1 MLLESLPEKYTSKI
15 SVYEIPDWSMETK
28 TEDDKVWGRYFY
40 YNVVSRIGQKH
51 FKLYYSDGI
60 DNLNS
65 WFDSEVKPYIE
76 YRLFERSSLFA
87 GLSATKIR
95 QAFVDDSKEYI
106 EQFCPKVVTDNFDYL
121 RNYYIGVVDKPKEDW
136 EME

>member
-1 MLLESLPEKYTSKI
+1 MGKIFLLQRCIKNRP
-15 SVYEIPDWSMETK
+15 
-28 TEDDKVWGRYFY
+28 
-40 YNVVSRIGQKH
+40 KH

-106 EQFCPKVVTDNFDYL
+106 EQFCPKVVMDNFDYL
-121 RNYYIGVVDKPKEDW
+121 RNYYLGVVDKPKEDW